1 MNAAVNETTNGN
13 AGEADGE
20 VLRAVIGAAQ
30 SGARLDRALAGLFSG
45 YSRSFLQE
53 CIRQGRVLVDGSV
66 PKARDI
72 VSGGEQIAFR
82 PPAAPTDAVAAE
94 PLPLAVVHEDAD
106 LLVIDKPPGQVVH
119 PAAGHRGGTVLN
131 ALLHR
136 CPQLAALPRG
146 GIVHRL
152 DKGTS
157 GLMAVAKTHRAH
169 QSLVSQLQARTVK
182 RRYLALVCG
191 RPVAGG
197 EIAAPVGRHP
207 RDRKRMAVR
216 DGGRAA
222 VTRYRIA
229 RRFAAHTLLD
239 VELETG
245 RTHQIRVHLAH
256 IGYPVFGDPVY
267 GGRFRPVAGAPP
279 QAQDELRAFTR
290 QALHAAELSLLHPAT
305 RDACNWRAEPPD
317 DLRRLLALLE
327 QMEERNE
334 KRRAG
339 EGP

>member
-1 MNAAVNETTNGN
+1 
-13 AGEADGE
+13 
-20 VLRAVIGAAQ
+20 VL
-30 SGARLDRALAGLFSG
+30 
-45 YSRSFLQE
+45 
-53 CIRQGRVLVDGSV
+53 
-66 PKARDI
+66 
-72 VSGGEQIAFR
+72 
-82 PPAAPTDAVAAE
+82 
-94 PLPLAVVHEDAD
+94 H
-106 LLVIDKPPGQVVH
+106 
-119 PAAGHRGGTVLN
+119 
-131 ALLHR
+131 ALLPR
-136 CPQLAALPRG
+136 CPPLAALPRG

-152 DKGTS
+152 AKGTS
-157 GLMAVAKTHRAH
+157 GLMAVARTRRAH

-305 RDACNWRAEPPD
+305 RAACNWRAEPPD